1 MIEIIPATSAHADYL
16 RDNLRSGDRLE
27 VTCLGF
33 SPAEALR
40 ASLAGSIFA
49 RTGISDGRIAAMWG
63 VGGSPLGGVGEPWL
77 LTTAEVERIPIPMV
91 RVARREV
98 GAMLGLFPEL
108 VNYVHAEYRQ
118 ACRFLEVV
126 GFRLGPA
133 FPFAGSRWHE
143 FRMERVG
150 WGS

>member
-1 MIEIIPATSAHADYL
+1 MIEILPATPTHADHL
-16 RDNLRSGDRLE
+16 RENLRAGDRIE
-27 VTCLGF
+27 VTCLGAT
-33 SPAEALR
+33 PAEALR

-49 RTGISDGRIAAMWG
+49 RTAILDGRIAAMWG

-77 LTTAEVERIPIPMV
+77 LTTPEVERVPVKMV
-91 RVARREV
+91 RTARAEV

-133 FPFAGSRWHE
+133 FPFMGSRWHE
-143 FRMERVG
+143 FRMERV
-150 WGS
+150 

>member
-1 MIEIIPATSAHADYL
+1 MIEIVPATQRHADYL
-16 RDNLRSGDRLE
+16 RDRLRMGDLLE
-27 VTCLGF
+27 VTCLGV

-63 VGGSPLGGVGEPWL
+63 CGGSPLGGVGEPWL
-77 LTTAEVERIPIPMV
+77 LTTAEVERIPISMV

-98 GAMLGLFPEL
+98 GAMLGLFPVL
-108 VNYVHAEYRQ
+108 VNFVAADYRQ

-126 GFRLGPA
+126 GFTLGPA
-133 FPFAGSRWHE
+133 FQFSGAPWRE
-143 FRMERVG
+143 FRMVR
-150 WGS
+150 